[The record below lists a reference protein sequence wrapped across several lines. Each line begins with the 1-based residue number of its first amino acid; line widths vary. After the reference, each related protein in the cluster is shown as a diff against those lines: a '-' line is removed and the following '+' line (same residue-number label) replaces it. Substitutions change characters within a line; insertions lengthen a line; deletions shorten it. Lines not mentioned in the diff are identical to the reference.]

1 MESWPSLCP
10 RGLVPS
16 YLLTQFPGATISPRT
31 WKYGFWG
38 PSPLLQRSRCPPLT
52 SLHIASEVDAAG
64 FLANTAGGLGPL
76 TCLLEGHD
84 TGRALQAILSTIVL
98 GSW

>member
-1 MESWPSLCP
+1 MESWPSSCP

-16 YLLTQFPGATISPRT
+16 HLLTQFPGATISPRT

-38 PSPLLQRSRCPPLT
+38 PSPLLT
-52 SLHIASEVDAAG
+52 SLHVASEVDAAG